1 MRTRSAAI
9 CECEDAVEQDDPLLA
24 GRIPEQDRQV
34 RLLLDSGLIEQCE
47 AAFDD
52 SVASAPNLVGSEWNR
67 PIVLVNRA
75 ILAWRLGRISLALEL
90 AADAWTELD
99 AEKHR
104 DAETA
109 HALSMLGYLLE
120 GHSAPALEL
129 LSRAVRIAREVG
141 EPATLAHCL
150 LREGGTL
157 AARVLVS
164 GVSVERYLS
173 DSLVRFDEVFRLA
186 TQGAVHRRALASSGR
201 VLVALEEID
210 TARQR
215 ATSAL
220 AEAENAG
227 DMYAQSLANWTL
239 AEVCRRQNQ
248 LEHARTLGS
257 RALHQAETVRE
268 TMLVNRISTDLSAVC
283 QRLGDH
289 VGEATALRR
298 AVRAANETIHVL
310 QEGLGQALEQRR
322 IAVHAQRKA
331 NAAEAAAL
339 RDPLTGLANR
349 LGLERYAP
357 TLLERSASHGGIP
370 WLLLLDVDWF
380 KDVNDGA
387 GHSMGDAALREVA
400 SLLRAECRAEDL
412 ICRWAGDEFVVVLA
426 AYSGD
431 SRTAGPAVAERIR
444 AAVDGHG
451 WRQVLGEVEQPPTVS
466 IGAAAGPARLEE
478 LFTAA
483 DVALYRAKHGGRN
496 RVEVDGPERR
506 EPLPAD

>member
-1 MRTRSAAI
+1 MEARSPAI

-24 GRIPEQDRQV
+24 GQIPEQDRHV

-67 PIVLVNRA
+67 PIVLVHRA

-99 AEKHR
+99 ADKHR
-104 DAETA
+104 DPETA

-129 LSRAVRIAREVG
+129 LSRAVRIARDVG
-141 EPATLAHCL
+141 DANTLAHCL
-150 LREGGTL
+150 LREGMTL
-157 AARVLVS
+157 ASRVLVS
-164 GVSVERYLS
+164 GISLERYLS
-173 DSLVRFDEVFRLA
+173 EALERLDEVLA
-186 TQGAVHRRALASSGR
+186 LETEGSTHRRALAGSGR
-201 VLVALEEID
+201 VLVELAEVDE
-210 TARQR
+210 AQRR
-215 ATSAL
+215 ATEAIVD
-220 AEAENAG
+220 AERSG
-227 DMYAQSLANWTL
+227 DMFAQSIANWTL
-239 AEVCRRQNQ
+239 AEVHRRRS
-248 LEHARTLGS
+248 LLDLGRTMAS
-257 RALHQAETVRE
+257 RALHQAETIRE
-268 TMLVNRISTDLSAVC
+268 TMLINRISTDLASIC

-289 VGEATALRR
+289 VGESAALRR
-298 AVRAANETIHVL
+298 AVRAGNETIHIL

-322 IAVHAQRKA
+322 IAIHAQRKA

-357 TLLERSASHGGIP
+357 GLLERSAARGGIP

-426 AYSGD
+426 AYSAD
-431 SRTAGPAVAERIR
+431 SRAAGPAVAERIR
-444 AAVDGHG
+444 AAVDGHD
-451 WRQVLGEVEQPPTVS
+451 WRQVLGEIERRPTVS
-466 IGAAAGPARLEE
+466 IGAAAGPARLDE

-496 RVEVDGPERR
+496 RVEVDDSERR
-506 EPLPAD
+506 EPLPAE